1 MAKYMTERGYKNV
14 KVVYGGGEGG
24 GALMEKYF
32 DYYRGGKIINPLTGK
47 VTVVI
52 P

>member
-1 MAKYMTERGYKNV
+1 MIDRGYQNV

-32 DYYRGGKIINPLTGK
+32 DYYRGGKIISPTTGK
-47 VTVVI
+47 VIPVI